1 MTVMVNGTNLELD
14 DKICV
19 EYEEKILYNITENE
33 CKLYVESFFEK
44 PFEEILAQFPKES
57 IEKAIE
63 NAMLQE
69 IEL

>member
-14 DKICV
+14 DKICM
-19 EYEEKILYNITENE
+19 EYEDKILYNITEDE
-33 CKLYVESFFEK
+33 CKLYAESFFK
-44 PFEEILAQFPKES
+44 TPFEEILVQYPKES

-63 NAMLQE
+63 NAMMQE